1 MKNLCVFD
9 KLKIVS
15 KSKIHKL
22 VKLLSIELNFKIT
35 SLEISFI
42 NAEQIHTLNNSYLN
56 HDYSTDII
64 TFDYSNNNIAYLDG
78 EIFISVDDAIISAK
92 KYKVKLNE
100 ELGRLVIHGILHLL
114 NFNDQK
120 MSDKII
126 MKRMENRLLYK
137 YKFVLL

>member
-114 NFNDQK
+114 NFNDQM

>member
-1 MKNLCVFD
+1 MKNLWVFD

-78 EIFISVDDAIISAK
+78 EIFISVDDAILSAK

-114 NFNDQK
+114 NFNDQM

>member
-78 EIFISVDDAIISAK
+78 EIFISVDDAILSAK

-114 NFNDQK
+114 NFNDQM

>member
-78 EIFISVDDAIISAK
+78 EIFISVDDAILSAK

-126 MKRMENRLLYK
+126 MKLMENRLLYK

>member
-78 EIFISVDDAIISAK
+78 EIFISVDDAILSAK